1 MDGINPIVDCGL
13 RIADYG
19 GAKPPS
25 AIADLQSQRVDRS
38 DEQKKQVAK
47 DFESVLLTKLFDQ
60 VQESLGRWDL
70 EEDGTSSQVQ
80 GLFWFCLARDVA
92 DKGGL
97 GLWKEI
103 YQQLP
108 TMGGTPEPGGCLG
121 RGVVTM
127 VSPTVENKVAVLLEV
142 LEADVRH
149 LESALARLDLLRSLL
164 IRRENAALEQLL
176 SEIHQQADAYRA
188 IEQKRQQLRQDLA
201 LDLGCTEGELTLS
214 RLRKELT
221 APTCSEAARCAAA
234 VVTGTH
240 ALLV

>member
-1 MDGINPIVDCGL
+1 MDGIKSIADCGL

-38 DEQKKQVAK
+38 DEQKKQIAK

-60 VQESLGRWDL
+60 VQESIGRWDL
-70 EEDGTSSQVQ
+70 EEDGAAPQVQ

-108 TMGGTPEPGGCLG
+108 MMGGTPNP
-121 RGVVTM
+121 
-127 VSPTVENKVAVLLEV
+127 
-142 LEADVRH
+142 ADV
-149 LESALARLDLLRSLL
+149 LNE
-164 IRRENAALEQLL
+164 
-176 SEIHQQADAYRA
+176 
-188 IEQKRQQLRQDLA
+188 
-201 LDLGCTEGELTLS
+201 EL
-214 RLRKELT
+214 
-221 APTCSEAARCAAA
+221 
-234 VVTGTH
+234 
-240 ALLV
+240 

>member
-1 MDGINPIVDCGL
+1 MDGINPIADCGL

-19 GAKPPS
+19 GAKLPS
-25 AIADLQSQRVDRS
+25 AISDLQSPRVDRS

-108 TMGGTPEPGGCLG
+108 TMGGTP
-121 RGVVTM
+121 
-127 VSPTVENKVAVLLEV
+127 SA
-142 LEADVRH
+142 ADV
-149 LESALARLDLLRSLL
+149 LNE
-164 IRRENAALEQLL
+164 
-176 SEIHQQADAYRA
+176 
-188 IEQKRQQLRQDLA
+188 
-201 LDLGCTEGELTLS
+201 EL
-214 RLRKELT
+214 
-221 APTCSEAARCAAA
+221 
-234 VVTGTH
+234 
-240 ALLV
+240 